1 MGRIFGAILL
11 VAAIL
16 AAPGARAQ
24 QWVEL
29 GCKTIGFLIDRDVI
43 EVGERNRRLESLRF
57 SAERNDVEILQVR
70 VFFADG
76 TDQVLEVR
84 SVIRAGTSTRA
95 IDLTGKARNINR
107 IELFYTARRGFTG
120 QARLCAQGRLEAA
133 PPPVQAP
140 LVSGGGREGPVLR
153 GVYTLFFATP
163 GDEGRRVPACGGAAT
178 NDDCTRRTAQAY
190 CRARGYAAVAH
201 VAVEVLQNR
210 PYLAD
215 LLCRRP

>member
-1 MGRIFGAILL
+1 MGRLVGAVLL
-11 VAAIL
+11 LAAVL

-43 EVGERNRRLESLRF
+43 AVGERNRRFESLRF

-70 VFFADG
+70 VYFGDG
-76 TDQVLEVR
+76 SDQVLEVR
-84 SVIRAGTSTRA
+84 SVIRAGTATRA
-95 IDLTGKARNINR
+95 IDLTGKARNIDR

-133 PPPVQAP
+133 PPPAQAP
-140 LVSGGGREGPVLR
+140 LVPGGGREGASLR
-153 GVYTLFFATP
+153 GIATLFFATP
-163 GDEGRRVPACGGAAT
+163 GEEGRRVPACGGGAT
-178 NDDCTRRTAQAY
+178 TDDCTRRTAQAY
-190 CRARGYAAVAH
+190 CRARGYPQVAH

-215 LLCRRP
+215 LLCRQN